1 MSEETSDIKCETLDA
16 SGISSLGADDGTD
29 DQTFTKSPPAKKRK
43 KYSNRQNRNS
53 SNNDRY
59 ACSTCYLKALD
70 IEDKDLPDQYR
81 LLRVDAPAEK
91 PCIVRIKNDNPDEL
105 KDWEETIGVGIATI
119 NQHSP
124 GLCLVLENVRHPQII
139 IAAPKESET
148 ALKKRELK
156 DDFKK
161 CETKG
166 NIHQSS
172 GPAEIFLHP
181 RIPKTI
187 QPYVVVHEL
196 LHALGFEHENQ
207 RCDGRKYLSYP
218 RAGRSLQPNDRYRS
232 ITPYDPFS
240 IMHEAV
246 GSEITRL
253 RNSSLKGP
261 PNHVLN
267 EKMSELDKVAL
278 NMMYPPAISAIYP
291 AEEADN
297 GMYYCKRLS
306 LINHNHPGESLI
318 YECKPGGPNCPACRV
333 LSPPKR
339 MRDDQWQGR
348 SGWVYCGKN
357 GCGPHYG
364 LPCGGCRKVVEI

>member
-1 MSEETSDIKCETLDA
+1 MSEETSDIKCETLDT

-53 SNNDRY
+53 SNNDRS
-59 ACSTCYLKALD
+59 ACSTCYLRAID

-105 KDWEETIGVGIATI
+105 KDWEETIGEGIATI
-119 NQHSP
+119 NHHSP
-124 GLCLVLENVRHPQII
+124 GLWLVSQNDGHPQIV
-139 IAAPKESET
+139 IAASN
-148 ALKKRELK
+148 
-156 DDFKK
+156 K
-161 CETKG
+161 CATKG
-166 NIHQSS
+166 TIHQP
-172 GPAEIFLHP
+172 PAEISLQP
-181 RIPKTI
+181 GLPKTI

-207 RCDGRKYLSYP
+207 RRDGRKYLSYP

-278 NMMYPPAISAIYP
+278 NMMYPPVISASYP
-291 AEEADN
+291 ADKADN

-306 LINHNHPGESLI
+306 MINHNYPGESLI
-318 YECKPGGPNCPACRV
+318 YQCKPGGPNCPACRV

-348 SGWVYCGKN
+348 SGWVYCGRN